1 MIARVISG
9 SIGLVLL
16 SSAFRWILDPTSA
29 AAGLAMVLVEGP
41 GNTTLGMNTQIGDFT
56 AFFFTAGLMACIG
69 AYRNQ
74 HIWLY
79 TTLSLLGSAAI
90 FRIYAGLVHGA
101 DFLIKAIAIEVIVS
115 LFLVLSIYLMKKKE
129 KKRKDEETN

>member
-1 MIARVISG
+1 MIARLISA

-16 SSAFRWILDPTSA
+16 SSAFRWILDPETA
-29 AAGLAMVLVEGP
+29 AAGLAMLLVEGP
-41 GNTTLGMNTQIGDFT
+41 GDSTMGMNTQIGDFT

-74 HIWLY
+74 HVWLY

-101 DFLIKAIAIEVIVS
+101 DFLIKAIAIEVHCFFVFMSKHLSNEEIKV
-115 LFLVLSIYLMKKKE
+115 LVAW
-129 KKRKDEETN
+129 R

>member
-9 SIGLVLL
+9 VIGLFML
-16 SSAFRWILDPTSA
+16 SSAFRWILDPETA

-41 GNTTLGMNTQIGDFT
+41 GDTTMGMNTQIGDFT
-56 AFFFTAGLMACIG
+56 AFFFTSGLMACIG

-79 TTLSLLGSAAI
+79 TTISLLGSAAI
-90 FRIYAGLVHGA
+90 FRVYAGLVHGA
-101 DFLIKAIAIEVIVS
+101 DFLFKAIAIEIILSV
-115 LFLVLSIYLMKKKE
+115 LLGLSIYLMKKSKS
-129 KKRKDEETN
+129 

>member
-1 MIARVISG
+1 MIARVISA

-16 SSAFRWILDPTSA
+16 SSAFRWILDPETA

-41 GNTTLGMNTQIGDFT
+41 GDTTMGMNTQIGDFT

-69 AYRNQ
+69 AYRNH

-115 LFLVLSIYLMKKKE
+115 LFLVLSIYLMKKSE
-129 KKRKDEETN
+129 S

>member
-1 MIARVISG
+1 MIARLISA

-16 SSAFRWILDPTSA
+16 SSAFRWILNPETA
-29 AAGLAMVLVEGP
+29 AAGLAMALVEGP
-41 GNTTLGMNTQIGDFT
+41 GDTTMGMNTQIGDFT

-74 HIWLY
+74 HVWLY

-101 DFLIKAIAIEVIVS
+101 DYLTRAIAIEIIISV
-115 LFLVLSIYLMKKKE
+115 LLGLSIYLMKKSKS
-129 KKRKDEETN
+129 

>member
-1 MIARVISG
+1 MENMMIARLISG

-16 SSAFRWILDPTSA
+16 SSAFRWILDPETA

-41 GNTTLGMNTQIGDFT
+41 GDTTMGMNTQIGDFT

-74 HIWLY
+74 HVWLY

-115 LFLVLSIYLMKKKE
+115 LFLCLSIYLMKKSKS
-129 KKRKDEETN
+129 

>member
-1 MIARVISG
+1 MIVRLISG

-16 SSAFRWILDPTSA
+16 SSAFRWILDPETA
-29 AAGLAMVLVEGP
+29 AARLAMVLVSGP
-41 GNTTLGMNTQIGDFT
+41 GDTTMGMNTQIGDFT
-56 AFFFTAGLMACIG
+56 SFFFTAGLMACIG

-79 TTLSLLGSAAI
+79 ATLSLLGSAAI

-115 LFLVLSIYLMKKKE
+115 LFLALSIYLMKKSE
-129 KKRKDEETN
+129 S